1 MQPWH
6 QQQHQQN
13 QAGRSIFMSSV
24 IGLSNVVAVVVAFF
38 ATPVAYNRTVGW
50 VQLFTSNHYGYGF
63 EDITAFVWWLIVA
76 LLIFF
81 FARAS
86 ISTALVMG
94 GLAIAAR
101 FL

>member
-1 MQPWH
+1 MQQW
-6 QQQHQQN
+6 QQQNQN

-24 IGLSNVVAVVVAFF
+24 VGLSNVIAVVVAFF
-38 ATPVAYNRTVGW
+38 ATPIAYDRTVGW
-50 VQLFTSNHYGYGF
+50 VQRFTASHYGVGF

>member
-1 MQPWH
+1 MQQW
-6 QQQHQQN
+6 QQQNPN
-13 QAGRSIFMSSV
+13 QVGRSIFMSSV
-24 IGLSNVVAVVVAFF
+24 IGLSNVIAVVVAFF
-38 ATPVAYNRTVGW
+38 ATPVAYDRSVGW
-50 VQLFTSNHYGYGF
+50 VQRFTANHYGPGF
-63 EDITAFVWWLIVA
+63 EDITAFIWWLIVA

-81 FARAS
+81 SARAS

>member
-1 MQPWH
+1 MQQWNQNRH
-6 QQQHQQN
+6 Q
-13 QAGRSIFMSSV
+13 QAGRSIFMSSIV
-24 IGLSNVVAVVVAFF
+24 GLSNIIAVIVTFF
-38 ATPVAYNRTVGW
+38 ATPLAYGHSVGW
-50 VQLFTSNHYGYGF
+50 VQRFTSRHYGYGF
-63 EDITAFVWWLIVA
+63 EDITAFVWWMIVA

-81 FARAS
+81 GARAS

>member
-1 MQPWH
+1 MQPW
-6 QQQHQQN
+6 QQQNQN

-24 IGLSNVVAVVVAFF
+24 TGLANVIAVVVAFF
-38 ATPVAYNRTVGW
+38 ATPVVYQRTVGW
-50 VQLFTSNHYGYGF
+50 VQSFTANHYGYGF

-81 FARAS
+81 GARAS

>member
-1 MQPWH
+1 MQPW
-6 QQQHQQN
+6 QQQNQN
-13 QAGRSIFMSSV
+13 QAGRSIVMSSV
-24 IGLSNVVAVVVAFF
+24 TSLANVSAVVVAFF
-38 ATPVAYNRTVGW
+38 ATPVAYQRTVGW
-50 VQLFTSNHYGYGF
+50 VQSFTANHYGYGF
-63 EDITAFVWWLIVA
+63 EDITAFIWWLIVA

>member
-1 MQPWH
+1 MQPW
-6 QQQHQQN
+6 QQNPN

-24 IGLSNVVAVVVAFF
+24 IGLSNVIAVVVAFF
-38 ATPVAYNRTVGW
+38 ATPVAYDRTVGW
-50 VQLFTSNHYGYGF
+50 VQRFASSHYGYGF

-81 FARAS
+81 SARAS

>member
-1 MQPWH
+1 MQNW
-6 QQQHQQN
+6 QQQHHQS

-24 IGLSNVVAVVVAFF
+24 IGLSNVIAVVVAFF
-38 ATPVAYNRTVGW
+38 ATPVAYERTVGW
-50 VQLFTSNHYGYGF
+50 VQRFTASHYGYGF

-81 FARAS
+81 SARAS

-94 GLAIAAR
+94 GLAVAAR

>member
-1 MQPWH
+1 MLEADARYERP
-6 QQQHQQN
+6 
-13 QAGRSIFMSSV
+13 I
-24 IGLSNVVAVVVAFF
+24 AVLHTGAH
-38 ATPVAYNRTVGW
+38 PVSYNRTVGW
-50 VQLFTSNHYGYGF
+50 VQTFTASHYGYGF
-63 EDITAFVWWLIVA
+63 EDITAFIWWLIVA

-94 GLAIAAR
+94 GLAIAAL

>member
-1 MQPWH
+1 MQQW
-6 QQQHQQN
+6 QQQNHQN

-24 IGLSNVVAVVVAFF
+24 IGLSNVIAVVVAFF

-50 VQLFTSNHYGYGF
+50 VQNFTASHYGYGF

>member
-1 MQPWH
+1 MQPYH
-6 QQQHQQN
+6 PNQHHD
-13 QAGRSIFMSSV
+13 QASRSIFMSSV
-24 IGLSNVVAVVVAFF
+24 IGLSNIVAVLVAFF
-38 ATPVAYNRTVGW
+38 ATPVAYTASLGW
-50 VQLFTSNHYGYGF
+50 VQRFTTRHYGYGF
-63 EDITAFVWWLIVA
+63 EDITAFVWWIIVA

-81 FARAS
+81 GARAS

>member
-1 MQPWH
+1 MQPW
-6 QQQHQQN
+6 QQQNQN

-24 IGLSNVVAVVVAFF
+24 TGLANVIAVVVAFF
-38 ATPVAYNRTVGW
+38 ATPVAYQRTVGW
-50 VQLFTSNHYGYGF
+50 VQSFTANHYGYGF
-63 EDITAFVWWLIVA
+63 EDITAFIWWLIVA